1 MKKKTGILLLL
12 AAGWMSHLQAQTFAE
27 WFKQKKTQIKYLG
40 QQIAS
45 LQVYA
50 SYVEKGYHI
59 AQQGLT
65 AIGDI
70 KNGEFSLHKNYFG
83 SLSSINPAISKD
95 ARIAEIIA
103 MQVSMVNQ
111 YKKCYRQVQ
120 QSGLFNSNEVNYVYR
135 VFTNLLND
143 CSNNLTALLS
153 VATAGQLQMSDDERM
168 QQIDRLY
175 RDMQDKYSFSQS
187 FSNTTHLLALNRQKE
202 QNEAQTISSFY
213 QLK

>member
-1 MKKKTGILLLL
+1 MNKKMVILLLWTI
-12 AAGWMSHLQAQTFAE
+12 GSISYLQAQTFSE

-50 SYVEKGYHI
+50 TYLEKGYHI

-83 SLSSINPAISKD
+83 SLSGISPAIAKD

-120 QSGLFNSNEVNYVYR
+120 QSGLFNSHEVNYVYS
-135 VFTNLLND
+135 VFTSLLND
-143 CSNNLTALLS
+143 CSNNLTALIS
-153 VATAGQLQMSDDERM
+153 VTTAGQLQISDEERM

-187 FSNTTHLLALNRQKE
+187 FSNATSILAVARQKD
-202 QNEAQTISSFY
+202 QNEAGLLQSLYNI
-213 QLK
+213 K